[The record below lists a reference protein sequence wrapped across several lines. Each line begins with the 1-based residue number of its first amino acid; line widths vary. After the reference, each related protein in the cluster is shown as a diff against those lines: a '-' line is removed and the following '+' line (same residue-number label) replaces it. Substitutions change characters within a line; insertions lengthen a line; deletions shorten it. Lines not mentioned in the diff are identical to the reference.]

1 MSPIKEL
8 RVAYEAVN
16 TDGTF
21 SEGDII
27 TGLVSFNLTRETKVK
42 RITVKLKGD
51 ANVSWTEESGDDSRT
66 YSAHRRYFKLKKDL
80 VAAEDRGNAY
90 NNILK
95 EFDRL

>member
-42 RITVKLKGD
+42 RIKLKGD
-51 ANVSWTEESGDDSRT
+51 ANVSWTEGAINSITT
-66 YSAHRRYFKLKKDL
+66 YSTYRRYFKLKEDI
-80 VAAEDRGNAY
+80 VSAEDTS
-90 NNILK
+90 
-95 EFDRL
+95 